1 MPSDVATAC
10 HAFSSGAF
18 IIIVFR
24 ISVKASG
31 FCMMFTSKFVTQ
43 LGVISFIVTP
53 SGVISFIVTPSGVMS
68 SAGQMMASGNL

>member
-1 MPSDVATAC
+1 
-10 HAFSSGAF
+10 
-18 IIIVFR
+18 
-24 ISVKASG
+24 
-31 FCMMFTSKFVTQ
+31 MFTSKFVTQ